1 VHVRRHDPE
10 AVMAVLASDHII
22 TRPAEFMAVLLASS
36 QEAAESNALIT
47 MGIPP
52 TEPSTEFGYIHRGEL
67 HAMRDGRP
75 VYKVESFKEKPDA
88 RLAGEFLR
96 MGEYYWNANI
106 CCYKA
111 GVMLDQMAELM
122 PDLHRGLQKIAQ
134 AIGTAD
140 EERLVRQVY
149 PTLPKE
155 TIDTGILE
163 KSDHVLT
170 IPADIGWN
178 DVGTW
183 SALHAVLAGGKDGN
197 VALGGGR
204 LLAIDTS
211 RTLVCSPDNLII
223 VDSPTALLVCD
234 RSRATEVKRI
244 VEQLE
249 AEGRYELL

>member
-1 VHVRRHDPE
+1 
-10 AVMAVLASDHII
+10 MAVLASDHII
-22 TRPAEFMAVLLASS
+22 TRPAEFLAVLLASAR
-36 QEAAESNALIT
+36 EAAESDALLT

-67 HAMRDGRP
+67 QAMRDGQP
-75 VYKVESFKEKPDA
+75 VYKVESFKEKPNA
-88 RLAGEFLR
+88 QLAEEFLR
-96 MGEYYWNANI
+96 TGEYYWNANI

-122 PDLHRGLQKIAQ
+122 PELHAGLQRIGA
-134 AIGTAD
+134 AIGTSD
-140 EERLVRQVY
+140 EERVLREVY

-163 KSDHVLT
+163 KSDRVLT
-170 IPADIGWN
+170 TPADVGWA

-183 SALHAVLAGGKDGN
+183 SALHDVLANGEAGN
-197 VALGGGR
+197 VALGGGQ

-211 RTLVCSPDNLII
+211 RTLVCSPDKLVATIGISDLII

-234 RSRATEVKRI
+234 RSRAGEVKLI
-244 VEQLE
+244 VERLE
-249 AEGRYELL
+249 AEQRTEHL